1 MELVSQPHAVSSRG
15 SGHRK
20 AKRSRLGRLWR
31 RLIHPLTLCWQ
42 SSHRDPQD
50 CPQNKQEPGSKPDPF
65 RTIDK
70 NRRCIEEILYNI
82 PHAVQHNDLTSIS
95 IFLDIFRNYVTTW
108 EVLDQMMRMYGNF
121 GPDSMWDE
129 QIKSAIFTFLLY
141 WLQKFPDDF
150 CESQNF
156 NLVNH
161 VRVYVRRHSAEG
173 DPQARELFSV
183 LEDLEE
189 EYLKLETDFITTPK
203 AQVQEDDQVYGIQE
217 SLPSSPAS
225 MAEPEGGLLP
235 LEDTEFLETTIVQ
248 PFEAE
253 AGPVQLPT
261 LHQSLPIAA
270 APQSPGD
277 VSADGAADG
286 AAGGAADMAAGVAA
300 DMVAD
305 IAADGTVDGAAGGA
319 ADMAAGVAADM
330 VADIAADGAVD
341 VAADV
346 AAHVSA
352 FEYIVFSAVVQLGA
366 PECFFPLPE
375 VDI

>member
-1 MELVSQPHAVSSRG
+1 
-15 SGHRK
+15 
-20 AKRSRLGRLWR
+20 
-31 RLIHPLTLCWQ
+31 
-42 SSHRDPQD
+42 
-50 CPQNKQEPGSKPDPF
+50 
-65 RTIDK
+65 
-70 NRRCIEEILYNI
+70 
-82 PHAVQHNDLTSIS
+82 
-95 IFLDIFRNYVTTW
+95 
-108 EVLDQMMRMYGNF
+108 
-121 GPDSMWDE
+121 MWDE

-150 CESQNF
+150 CESTNF

-161 VRVYVRRHSAEG
+161 VRVYVKMNSAEG
-173 DPQARELFSV
+173 DPQARELFLV

-235 LEDTEFLETTIVQ
+235 LEDTELLETTIVQ

-286 AAGGAADMAAGVAA
+286 AAGGAADMAAGVSA
-300 DMVAD
+300 DV
-305 IAADGTVDGAAGGA
+305 AADG
-319 ADMAAGVAADM
+319 AAGVAAD
-330 VADIAADGAVD
+330 VV
-341 VAADV
+341 ADV

-352 FEYIVFSAVVQLGA
+352 FEYIVFSTVVQLGA